1 MVTTQQVGLLV
12 LFLNVAAETQQT
24 ELSSVDGVRV
34 FYPWKVNLRSNGH
47 HNDPP
52 NDEYIIEQEQ

>member
-12 LFLNVAAETQQT
+12 LFLNVAAETT
-24 ELSSVDGVRV
+24 ELNSVDGVRV